1 MKIEREEFERERNY
15 LNKTV
20 SLIRK
25 KISKLGQELFDD
37 DSKVLE
43 FKKLIWDTHT
53 EMDPNEMRS
62 MMAESDLQVSIM
74 QSKGN
79 YLQRLFRIQNKPYFG
94 SIRFKEEGSE
104 EEDNIYIGITH
115 VEDKLDYYVHDWR
128 SPICSMFYDYETGPA
143 SYKAPSGI
151 IKGNIIKKRQYII
164 EDAEL
169 KHIFDNDLNIS
180 DSLLQEVLA
189 EESSD
194 KMKNIVNTIQEEQN
208 KVIRNTEDKNLIVE
222 GIAGSG
228 KTSVALHRIA
238 FLLYRIPNLTS
249 SNVVVFTPNKV
260 FSEYISNVLPELGED
275 NAYDMTF
282 YDLLCQNIN
291 EYKDIENFTDFISRY
306 YKGNVDNYDM
316 VKYKQSDEII
326 KDINNYINNLLSTI
340 KFNNKLEYDN
350 FIEIDTEEL
359 NNMLNYKY
367 NRFPLFERI
376 KEISKRIASNNYEG
390 STKNASSIEKK
401 LKELLNIKLDL
412 KDIFNNFYQSKYSKY
427 KDKVND
433 KYLYYEDACIFLYIK
448 SLLVGFN
455 TNHVI
460 KEIVIDEAQDYN
472 KLQYLIIKKT
482 FKTSNYTILGDTN
495 QTINPYYKY
504 DSLEELTSIFESSKY
519 ITLTKTYRST
529 GKIIDYTNKILGLN
543 HVTAIRNDKASDI
556 IFRNNIT
563 KNDFLTDIN
572 NLKTISKSIAIITK
586 NDKEAEKVYN
596 MLKDDLDIM
605 LIDGFGHIKRD
616 LVVVPSYVAKGLE
629 FDSVIIYTDED
640 NKYQEKD
647 KYLFYV
653 ACTRAQHNLI
663 IYNNSK

>member
-15 LNKTV
+15 LNKTI

-306 YKGNVDNYDM
+306 YKGNVDNYDII
-316 VKYKQSDEII
+316 KYKQSDEII

-504 DSLEELTSIFESSKY
+504 DSLEELTSLFESSKY

>member
-1 MKIEREEFERERNY
+1 MKIEREEFEKERNY

-25 KISKLGQELFDD
+25 KISNLGQELFDD

-43 FKKLIWDTHT
+43 FKKFIWDSHA
-53 EMDPNEMRS
+53 EMDPSEMCS

-74 QSKGN
+74 QGKGN
-79 YLQRLFRIQNKPYFG
+79 YLQRLFRIQDKPYFG
-94 SIRFKEEGSE
+94 SIRFKDEDGEE
-104 EEDNIYIGITH
+104 NIYIGITH
-115 VEDKLDYYVHDWR
+115 VEDKLNYYVHDWR

-151 IKGNIIKKRQYII
+151 IKGEITKKRQYII
-164 EDAEL
+164 ENAEL

-275 NAYDMTF
+275 NTYDMTF

-306 YKGNVDNYDM
+306 YKKEVINYDL

-326 KDINNYINNLLSTI
+326 KNLDDYVKDILNNISFTKNLE
-340 KFNNKLEYDN
+340 FDG
-350 FIEIDTEEL
+350 FIDISAEEL
-359 NNMLNYKY
+359 NKMLTYKY
-367 NRFPLFERI
+367 SNFPLFERI
-376 KEISKRIASNNYEG
+376 KEMSEKIAYNNYAG
-390 STKNASSIEKK
+390 NTKYARSIEKI
-401 LKELLNIKLDL
+401 LKENLNIKLDL
-412 KDIFNNFYQSKYSKY
+412 KAIFNNFFISKYSKY
-427 KDKVND
+427 KDKIDGN
-433 KYLYYEDACIFLYIK
+433 YLYYEDACIFLYLK

-460 KEIVIDEAQDYN
+460 KQVVIDEAQDYN

-482 FKTSNYTILGDTN
+482 FKTANYTILGDSN

-504 DSLEELTSIFESSKY
+504 ESLKELTNMFEGSKY

-529 GKIIDYTNKILGLN
+529 DKIIDYTNKILGLTLS
-543 HVTAIRNDKASDI
+543 VAIRNQKSNDI
-556 IFRNNIT
+556 IFRNNVKKEDFVKDIT
-563 KNDFLTDIN
+563 Y
-572 NLKTISKSIAIITK
+572 LKDMSKSIAIITK
-586 NDKEAEKVYN
+586 DDKEAEEVYN
-596 MLKDDLDIM
+596 MLKDDFDIM
-605 LIDGFGHIKRD
+605 LLGGYGHIKRD
-616 LVVVPSYVAKGLE
+616 LVVVPSYTAKGLE
-629 FDSVIIYTDED
+629 FDSVIIYNDID
-640 NKYQEKD
+640 NKYTKED
-647 KYLFYV
+647 KYLYYV

-663 IYNNSK
+663 IYNGEE

>member
-1 MKIEREEFERERNY
+1 MKIEREEFEKERNY

-25 KISKLGQELFDD
+25 KISNLGQELFDD

-43 FKKLIWDTHT
+43 FKKFIWDSHA
-53 EMDPNEMRS
+53 EMDPSEMRS

-74 QSKGN
+74 QGKGN
-79 YLQRLFRIQNKPYFG
+79 YLQRLFRIQDKPYFG
-94 SIRFKEEGSE
+94 SIRFKDEDGEE
-104 EEDNIYIGITH
+104 NIYIGITH
-115 VEDKLDYYVHDWR
+115 VEDKLNYYVHDWR

-151 IKGNIIKKRQYII
+151 IKGEITKKRQYII
-164 EDAEL
+164 ENAEL

-275 NAYDMTF
+275 NTYDMTF

-306 YKGNVDNYDM
+306 YKKEVINYDL

-326 KDINNYINNLLSTI
+326 KDLDDYVKDILNNISFTKNLE
-340 KFNNKLEYDN
+340 FDG
-350 FIEIDTEEL
+350 FIDISAEEL
-359 NNMLNYKY
+359 NKMLTYKY
-367 NRFPLFERI
+367 SNFPLFERI
-376 KEISKRIASNNYEG
+376 KEMSEKIAYNNYAG
-390 STKNASSIEKK
+390 NTKYARSIEKI
-401 LKELLNIKLDL
+401 LKENLNIKLDL
-412 KDIFNNFYQSKYSKY
+412 KAIFNNFFISKYSKY
-427 KDKVND
+427 KDKIDGN
-433 KYLYYEDACIFLYIK
+433 YLYYEDACIFLYLK

-460 KEIVIDEAQDYN
+460 KQVVIDEAQDYN

-482 FKTSNYTILGDTN
+482 FKTANYTILGDSN

-504 DSLEELTSIFESSKY
+504 ESLKELTNMFEGSKY

-529 GKIIDYTNKILGLN
+529 DKIIDYTNKILGLTLS
-543 HVTAIRNDKASDI
+543 VAIRNQKSNDI
-556 IFRNNIT
+556 IFRNNVKKEDFVKDIT
-563 KNDFLTDIN
+563 Y
-572 NLKTISKSIAIITK
+572 LKDMSKSIAIITK
-586 NDKEAEKVYN
+586 DDKEAEEVYN
-596 MLKDDLDIM
+596 MLKDDFDIM
-605 LIDGFGHIKRD
+605 LLGGYGHIKRD
-616 LVVVPSYVAKGLE
+616 LVVVPSYTAKGLE
-629 FDSVIIYTDED
+629 FDSVIIYNDID
-640 NKYQEKD
+640 NKYTKED
-647 KYLFYV
+647 KYLYYV

-663 IYNNSK
+663 IYNGEE

>member
-1 MKIEREEFERERNY
+1 MKIEREEFEKERNY

-25 KISKLGQELFDD
+25 KISNLGQELFDD

-43 FKKLIWDTHT
+43 FKKFIWDSHA
-53 EMDPNEMRS
+53 EMDPSEMRS

-74 QSKGN
+74 QGKGN
-79 YLQRLFRIQNKPYFG
+79 YLQRLFRIQDKPYFG
-94 SIRFKEEGSE
+94 SIRFKDEDGEE
-104 EEDNIYIGITH
+104 NIYIGITH
-115 VEDKLDYYVHDWR
+115 VEDKLNYYVHDWR

-151 IKGNIIKKRQYII
+151 IKGEITKKRQYII
-164 EDAEL
+164 ENAEL

-275 NAYDMTF
+275 NTYDMTF

-306 YKGNVDNYDM
+306 YKKEVINYDL

-326 KDINNYINNLLSTI
+326 KNLDDYVKDILNNISFTKNLE
-340 KFNNKLEYDN
+340 FDG
-350 FIEIDTEEL
+350 FIDISVEEL
-359 NNMLNYKY
+359 NKMLTYKY
-367 NRFPLFERI
+367 SNFPLFERI
-376 KEISKRIASNNYEG
+376 KEMSEKIAYNNYAG
-390 STKNASSIEKK
+390 NTKYARSIEKI
-401 LKELLNIKLDL
+401 LKENLNIKLDL
-412 KDIFNNFYQSKYSKY
+412 KVIFNNFFTSKYAKY
-427 KDKVND
+427 KDKIDGN
-433 KYLYYEDACIFLYIK
+433 YLYYEDACIFLYLK

-460 KEIVIDEAQDYN
+460 KQVVIDEAQDYN

-482 FKTSNYTILGDTN
+482 FKTANYTILGDSN

-504 DSLEELTSIFESSKY
+504 ESLKELTNMFEGSKY

-529 GKIIDYTNKILGLN
+529 DKIIDYTNKILGLTLS
-543 HVTAIRNDKASDI
+543 VAIRNQKSNDI
-556 IFRNNIT
+556 IFRNNVKKEDFVKDIT
-563 KNDFLTDIN
+563 Y
-572 NLKTISKSIAIITK
+572 LKDMSKSIAIITK
-586 NDKEAEKVYN
+586 DDKEAEEVYN
-596 MLKDDLDIM
+596 MLKDDFDIM
-605 LIDGFGHIKRD
+605 LLGGYGHIKRD
-616 LVVVPSYVAKGLE
+616 LVVVPSYTAKGLE
-629 FDSVIIYTDED
+629 FDSVIIYNDID
-640 NKYQEKD
+640 NKYTKED
-647 KYLFYV
+647 KYLYYV

-663 IYNNSK
+663 IYNGEE

>member
-275 NAYDMTF
+275 NTYDMTF

-326 KDINNYINNLLSTI
+326 KDIDSYINNLLSTI

>member
-1 MKIEREEFERERNY
+1 MKIEREEFEKERNY

-25 KISKLGQELFDD
+25 KISNLGQELFDD

-43 FKKLIWDTHT
+43 FKKFIWDSHA
-53 EMDPNEMRS
+53 EMDPSEMRS

-74 QSKGN
+74 QGKGN
-79 YLQRLFRIQNKPYFG
+79 YLQRLFRIQDKPYFG
-94 SIRFKEEGSE
+94 SIRFKDEDGEE
-104 EEDNIYIGITH
+104 NIYIGITH
-115 VEDKLDYYVHDWR
+115 VEDKLNYYVHDWR

-151 IKGNIIKKRQYII
+151 IKGEITKKRQYII
-164 EDAEL
+164 ENAEL

-275 NAYDMTF
+275 NTYDMTF

-306 YKGNVDNYDM
+306 YKKEVINYDL

-326 KDINNYINNLLSTI
+326 KDLDDYVKDILNNISFTKNLE
-340 KFNNKLEYDN
+340 FDG
-350 FIEIDTEEL
+350 FIDISAEEL
-359 NNMLNYKY
+359 NKMLTYKY
-367 NRFPLFERI
+367 SNFPLFERI
-376 KEISKRIASNNYEG
+376 KEMSEKIAYNNYDG
-390 STKNASSIEKK
+390 NTKYARSIEKI
-401 LKELLNIKLDL
+401 LKENLNIKLDL
-412 KDIFNNFYQSKYSKY
+412 KAIFNNFFISKYSKY
-427 KDKVND
+427 KDKIDGN
-433 KYLYYEDACIFLYIK
+433 YLYYEDACIFLYLK

-460 KEIVIDEAQDYN
+460 KQVVIDEAQDYN

-482 FKTSNYTILGDTN
+482 FKTANYTILGDSN

-504 DSLEELTSIFESSKY
+504 ESLKELTNMFEGSKY

-529 GKIIDYTNKILGLN
+529 DKIIDYTNKILGLTLS
-543 HVTAIRNDKASDI
+543 VAIRNQKSNDI
-556 IFRNNIT
+556 IFRNNVKKEDFVKDIT
-563 KNDFLTDIN
+563 Y
-572 NLKTISKSIAIITK
+572 LKDMSKSIAIITK
-586 NDKEAEKVYN
+586 DDKEAEEVYN
-596 MLKDDLDIM
+596 MLKDDFDIM
-605 LIDGFGHIKRD
+605 LLGGYGHIKRD
-616 LVVVPSYVAKGLE
+616 LVVVPSYTAKGLE
-629 FDSVIIYTDED
+629 FDSVIIYNDID
-640 NKYQEKD
+640 NKYTKED
-647 KYLFYV
+647 KYLYYV

-663 IYNNSK
+663 IYNGEE

>member
-1 MKIEREEFERERNY
+1 MKVEREEFEREKNY

-20 SLIRK
+20 SLVRK
-25 KISKLGQELFDD
+25 KISKLGQELYDD

-43 FKKLIWDTHT
+43 FKKLIWDTHA
-53 EMDPNEMRS
+53 EMDPTEMRN
-62 MMAESDLQVSIM
+62 MMAESDLQVTIM

-79 YLQRLFRIQNKPYFG
+79 YLQRLFRVQNKPYFG
-94 SIRFKEEGSE
+94 SIRFKDNEG
-104 EEDNIYIGITH
+104 EEDIYIGITH
-115 VEDKLDYYVHDWR
+115 VEDKLNYYVHDWR
-128 SPICSMFYDYETGPA
+128 SPICSMFYDFETGPA
-143 SYKAPSGI
+143 YYKAPAGI
-151 IKGNIIKKRQYII
+151 IKGEITRKRQYII

-169 KHIFDNDLNIS
+169 KNIFDNDLNIS

-249 SNVVVFTPNKV
+249 NNVVVFTPNKV
-260 FSEYISNVLPELGED
+260 FSEYISNVLPELGEE
-275 NAYDMTF
+275 NTYDMTF

-306 YKGNVDNYDM
+306 YKDNISDFNLI
-316 VKYKQSDEII
+316 KYKQSDEII
-326 KDINNYINNLLSTI
+326 NDIDDYINNLLTKV
-340 KFNNKLEYDN
+340 KFTNKLEYDD
-350 FIEIDTEEL
+350 FIEVDTDEL
-359 NNMLNYKY
+359 NSMLTYKY
-367 NRFPLFERI
+367 KNFPLFERI
-376 KEISKRIASNNYEG
+376 KEMSKRIASNNYKG
-390 STKNASSIEKK
+390 SIKNASSIEKK

-412 KDIFNNFYQSKYSKY
+412 KVIFNDFYNSDYFKY
-427 KDKVND
+427 KHKEKVND

-460 KEIVIDEAQDYN
+460 KQIVIDEAQDYN

-504 DSLEELTSIFESSKY
+504 NSLEELTSIFDSSKY

-529 GKIIDYTNKILGLN
+529 GKIIDYTNKILGLS
-543 HVTAIRNDKASDI
+543 HVTSIRNDKASDI
-556 IFRNNIT
+556 IFRNNVT

-572 NLKTISKSIAIITK
+572 NLKNTSKSIAIITK
-586 NDKEAEKVYN
+586 NDKEAEDVYN
-596 MLKDDLDIM
+596 LLKDNTDIV
-605 LIDGFGHIKRD
+605 LIDGFSHIKRD
-616 LVVVPSYVAKGLE
+616 LVVVPSYIAKGLE
-629 FDSVIIYTDED
+629 FDSVIIYTDID

-647 KYLFYV
+647 KYLYYV

-663 IYNNSK
+663 IYNNDK

>member
-275 NAYDMTF
+275 NTYDMTF

-326 KDINNYINNLLSTI
+326 KDIDSYINNLLSTI

-412 KDIFNNFYQSKYSKY
+412 KDIFNNFYQSEYSKY

-543 HVTAIRNDKASDI
+543 HVTAIRNEKASDI

-629 FDSVIIYTDED
+629 FDSVIIYTDTN

>member
-306 YKGNVDNYDM
+306 YKGNVDNYDII
-316 VKYKQSDEII
+316 KYKQSDEII

-412 KDIFNNFYQSKYSKY
+412 KDIFNNFYQSEYSKY

-596 MLKDDLDIM
+596 VLKDDLDIM

-647 KYLFYV
+647 KHLFYV

>member
-275 NAYDMTF
+275 NTYDMTF

-326 KDINNYINNLLSTI
+326 KDIDSYINNLLSTI

-390 STKNASSIEKK
+390 STKSASSIEKK

-412 KDIFNNFYQSKYSKY
+412 KDIFNNFYQSEYSKY

>member
-275 NAYDMTF
+275 NTYDMTF

-326 KDINNYINNLLSTI
+326 KDIDSYINNLLSTI

-412 KDIFNNFYQSKYSKY
+412 KDIFNNFYQSEYSKY

-629 FDSVIIYTDED
+629 FDSVIIYTDKD